1 MHAAVL
7 QRHEHDQRVTSGNF
21 GATNI
26 DSNYA
31 SITEQSGIKAGDE
44 GLH

>member
-1 MHAAVL
+1 MSTISGA
-7 QRHEHDQRVTSGNF
+7 SGNF

-44 GLH
+44 GFDIDDG